1 MLPGPLP
8 RPPKP
13 AQGPYRPSSLVPAP
27 RAWRTTYGR
36 APRRPLDGR
45 GKRGS
50 AAILENDVRQGFTS
64 LPAPPYFTPARSNG
78 TLKFALREPAG
89 PNPSGGS
96 TISAI
101 VSSPFSSPVGKS
113 MMIVAE

>member
-1 MLPGPLP
+1 MKSGNERLLARRPPQPP
-8 RPPKP
+8 RPHAARPPSP
-13 AQGPYRPSSLVPAP
+13 AAETGTRAVPPFVPCA
-27 RAWRTTYGR
+27 
-36 APRRPLDGR
+36 
-45 GKRGS
+45 GS
-50 AAILENDVRQGFTS
+50 PILKNDVRQSFTS
-64 LPAPPYFTPARSNG
+64 LPAPPYFTLARSNG

-101 VSSPFSSPVGKS
+101 VSSPFSPPVGKS